1 MDQRGARRQPFVS
14 GAARHF
20 WRRRRSVIVA
30 ALMEQ
35 ATAIALIRRV
45 LDHLDRGTTDMM
57 PRGSAR
63 PVAFY
68 TDAAQFAREREAIF
82 RRLPAAIGYRAEVAK
97 PGDFVTHDLSG
108 VPLLAVRGRDGALRG
123 FVNACRHRGTRV
135 EWEAC
140 GKGKRAFVCPYHAWT
155 YGDDGALAHI
165 PHAEGFSD
173 IDRTRHALVPVRV
186 AEHAGLVWAVPD
198 PAWKGDLGATLG
210 PLAPE
215 LDALGLGTHVP
226 YAPRRYEVRANW
238 KLVNDSSLDSYHI
251 RHAHRRTIASMFLD
265 TMCIFD
271 RFGRNQRLF
280 LAKRSIETLR
290 GTDPAGWRIRD
301 HGSPLYFF
309 FPGTI
314 VLLEPDHA
322 QIAQVWPLA
331 PDRTLVTGA
340 TLIPEAPTS
349 EKARAHWDKNVH
361 IFWNALIEDFA
372 LMESKQSTLG
382 AGANTE
388 LTFGRF
394 EHSAAWFH
402 EAVDAALAAP
412 AAADADAA

>member
-1 MDQRGARRQPFVS
+1 MD
-14 GAARHF
+14 H
-20 WRRRRSVIVA
+20 
-30 ALMEQ
+30 
-35 ATAIALIRRV
+35 ATATALVQRV
-45 LDHLDRGTTDMM
+45 LDHLGRGTTDMM
-57 PRGSAR
+57 PRGTTR

-68 TDAAQFAREREAIF
+68 TDPAQFARERTLF
-82 RRLPAAIGYRAEVAK
+82 RRLPIAIGFSADVAK

-108 VPLLAVRGRDGALRG
+108 VPLLAVRGRDGTLRG

-140 GKGKRAFVCPYHAWT
+140 GTGKRAFVCPYHAWT

-165 PHAEGFSD
+165 PHGEGFAEV
-173 IDRTRHALVPVRV
+173 DRAQHGLVPVRV

-198 PAWKGDLGATLG
+198 AAWRGVVSALLA
-210 PLAPE
+210 PLAGE
-215 LDALGLGTHVP
+215 LDALGLATHVP
-226 YAPRRYEVRANW
+226 YAPRRYEVAANW

-251 RHAHRRTIASMFLD
+251 RHAHRKTIASMFLD

-271 RFGRNQRLF
+271 RFGRHQRLF

-309 FPGTI
+309 FPGTV

-322 QIAQVWPLA
+322 QIAQMWPVS
-331 PDRTLVTGA
+331 PERTIVTGA
-340 TLIPEAPTS
+340 TLIPEPAKS
-349 EKARAHWDKNVH
+349 EKARAHWDKNVQ
-361 IFWNALIEDFA
+361 IFWGTLAEDFA

-402 EAVDAALAAP
+402 EALEEALAVDVSLPDLALAAP
-412 AAADADAA
+412 ASADAA

>member
-1 MDQRGARRQPFVS
+1 MDQTT
-14 GAARHF
+14 
-20 WRRRRSVIVA
+20 
-30 ALMEQ
+30 
-35 ATAIALIRRV
+35 ATALIRRT
-45 LDHLDRGTTDMM
+45 LDHLADGTTDML
-57 PRGSAR
+57 PAGHVR
-63 PVAFY
+63 PVTFY
-68 TDAAQFAREREAIF
+68 TDEAQFARERANLF
-82 RRLPAAIGYRAEVAK
+82 RRLPVAIGYSADVAK

-108 VPLLAVRGRDGALRG
+108 VPLLAVRGRDGKLRA

-140 GKGKRAFVCPYHAWT
+140 GRGKRAFVCPYHAWT

-165 PHAEGFSD
+165 PHEEGFPGL
-173 IDRTRHALVPVRV
+173 DRARRGLVPVRA

-198 PAWKGDLGATLG
+198 AAWTGDLSRMLA
-210 PLAPE
+210 PLAGE
-215 LDALGLGTHVP
+215 LDALGLAAHVP
-226 YAPRRYEVRANW
+226 YAPRRYEVAANW

-251 RHAHRRTIASMFLD
+251 RHAHRKTIASLFLD

-271 RFGRNQRLF
+271 RFGQNQRLF

-290 GTDPAGWRIRD
+290 NTDPAGWRIRD

-322 QIAQVWPLA
+322 QIAQVWPLS

-340 TLIPEAPTS
+340 TLIPEAPAS

-361 IFWNALIEDFA
+361 IFWNTLIEDFA
-372 LMESKQSTLG
+372 LMESKHSTLR
-382 AGANTE
+382 AGANSE
-388 LTFGRF
+388 LVFGRF

-402 EAVDAALAAP
+402 EAVDAALAGAL
-412 AAADADAA
+412 AGAHATANGA